1 MRISAVKA
9 LRAVAIVGL
18 LSLSVAQAQTATQAD
33 AQTPAADA
41 GVPAATPTN
50 APLNLP
56 AERSWRLGLALGY
69 GSRTNPLI
77 QSDDIPVLVD
87 VDIAWFG
94 KRWFFDNGD
103 IGFTA
108 VDNKFFTANLMAR
121 VNSDRAF
128 FSKTNTKY
136 VTAAYS
142 TGGVTLPAFDVT
154 GAPLRDP
161 VPVKPPKR
169 DYAIEAGV
177 EMLFG
182 GEWGNATLR
191 GFRDVS
197 HTHDGYEV
205 SADYSWRWTQGRL
218 SVAPSVGVSYKSA
231 KLSDYYWGVHR
242 GEASNVLFEYHPD
255 GGLGWEAGL
264 RTSYYLTK
272 SLKLAVSA
280 NYERLQWDIAQSPI
294 VKQDYVLGYFAGLG
308 WQF

>member
-1 MRISAVKA
+1 MRIPASKTLLAMA
-9 LRAVAIVGL
+9 AAGL
-18 LSLSVAQAQTATQAD
+18 LAGG
-33 AQTPAADA
+33 PAAFAQDA
-41 GVPAATPTN
+41 GAPAQDAAGTPAATPTP

-56 AERSWRLGLALGY
+56 AEHSWRLGLALGY
-69 GSRTNPLI
+69 GKRTNPLI

-103 IGFTA
+103 VGFTA
-108 VDNKFFTANLMAR
+108 LDNRFFTANLMAR

-136 VTAAYS
+136 VTLAYS
-142 TGGVTLPAFDVT
+142 TGGNLTPAYNPTT
-154 GAPLRDP
+154 GLVNTEPA
-161 VPVKPPKR
+161 PVKPPKR
-169 DYAIEAGV
+169 DYAIEAGI

-182 GEWGNATLR
+182 GDWGNATLR

-197 HTHDGYEV
+197 GTHEGYEI
-205 SADYSWRWTQGRL
+205 SADYAYRWTHGRL
-218 SVAPSVGVSYKSA
+218 SISPSAGVSYKSA
-231 KLSDYYWGVHR
+231 KLSDYYWGVHP
-242 GEASNVLFEYHPD
+242 GEATFLLPAYRPD

-272 SLKLAVSA
+272 QVRLALSA
-280 NYERLQWDIAQSPI
+280 NYERLQWDIAQSPL
-294 VKQDYVLGYFAGLG
+294 VKRDYVLGYFAGFG